1 MSKKSSLDRDS
12 FQQLLASAYAV
23 QESQMDS
30 RFLTAMLG
38 VQRLIL
44 RGELGTDSVVSLIA
58 DSARDVSGAAGVA
71 IGLLEGDV
79 LVFRAA
85 SGCSVPRIGSR
96 VSASLTSSAKTNR
109 EILRVEDA
117 RTDTRIEGAICR
129 QFGALSLLIL
139 PISSDRAVAGVLEI
153 QFSEP
158 HAFQNCEV
166 QMYRLMAALIETAM
180 RRGSEENKRVELSV
194 FPRAVEEVPARGEGS
209 LNKNSLNKNAAMFF
223 SAGRNSIRQR
233 CSAAFAALR
242 GSTAFKEAASL
253 GTVTVQRAT
262 EAISHKPL
270 RSLAFAAVAVGLGLT
285 FWIAH
290 GGRRPASSLGASL
303 GTAFPSESATVRS
316 LEAGN
321 PIEGDGTSHA
331 KPSLIAAKLARP
343 ARTGPAKTKARR
355 ARAGQNSIEYIGN
368 DVTVRHFNYRPAPQR
383 TSSRVSYVG
392 DDVTVRYFTPKS
404 APSSVSR

>member
-30 RFLTAMLG
+30 RFLMAMLE
-38 VQRLIL
+38 VQRLIM
-44 RGELGTDSVVSLIA
+44 RGELGTDSVASLIA
-58 DSARDVSGAAGVA
+58 DSARDVAGAAGVA
-71 IGLLEGDV
+71 IGLLEGEGDA
-79 LVFRAA
+79 LVFRAG

-96 VSASLTSSAKTNR
+96 VSASLTASAKTNR

-139 PISSDRAVAGVLEI
+139 PISSDRGVAGVLEI

-158 HAFQNCEV
+158 HAFENCEV

-194 FPRAVEEVPARGEGS
+194 FARAVEEVPARGEGYLS
-209 LNKNSLNKNAAMFF
+209 KFNRNASIFF
-223 SAGRNSIRQR
+223 STGRNSIRQR
-233 CSAAFAALR
+233 STAALAALKGSAAVR
-242 GSTAFKEAASL
+242 EADSL
-253 GTVTVQRAT
+253 GRVTAQRAK
-262 EAISHKPL
+262 EVISHKPL

-290 GGRRPASSLGASL
+290 GERRPASPMASSLGTSL
-303 GTAFPSESATVRS
+303 GTAAPSGSATVSSSEPR
-316 LEAGN
+316 N
-321 PIEGDGTSHA
+321 PIEVDGTSHA
-331 KPSLIAAKLARP
+331 KPSPVAAKLARP
-343 ARTGPAKTKARR
+343 AKTKTRR
-355 ARAGQNSIEYIGN
+355 GRAGQSSIEYIGN

-383 TSSRVSYVG
+383 ASSKVSYVG
-392 DDVTVRYFTPKS
+392 DDVTVRYFTPKT
-404 APSSVSR
+404 ALSSVSR

>member
-30 RFLTAMLG
+30 RFLTAMLA
-38 VQRLIL
+38 VQRSIM
-44 RGELGTDSVVSLIA
+44 RGEIGTDSVVNLIA
-58 DSARDVSGAAGVA
+58 DSARDVAGAAGVA
-71 IGLLEGDV
+71 IGLLEGNE

-117 RTDTRIEGAICR
+117 QTDARIEGAICR

-139 PISSDRAVAGVLEI
+139 PISSNRAVAGVLEI

-158 HAFQNCEV
+158 HAFKDYEV
-166 QMYRLMAALIETAM
+166 QTYRLMTALIETAI
-180 RRGSEENKRVELSV
+180 RRGSHGEREERLRVEQSV
-194 FPRAVEEVPARGEGS
+194 FPRTVEEVPARGES
-209 LNKNSLNKNAAMFF
+209 YLNKINKNAAIFF

-233 CSAAFAALR
+233 CSVALTALR
-242 GSTAFKEAASL
+242 GSTAVREAASF
-253 GTVTVQRAT
+253 GTATVQRAT
-262 EAISHKPL
+262 EVISHKPL
-270 RSLAFAAVAVGLGLT
+270 RSVAFAAVAVGLGLT

-290 GGRRPASSLGASL
+290 GGRRPASPLGSSL
-303 GTAFPSESATVRS
+303 GTSAPSGSATVSSSEPR
-316 LEAGN
+316 N
-321 PIEGDGTSHA
+321 PIELDGTSHA
-331 KPSLIAAKLARP
+331 KPSPVAAKPAGP
-343 ARTGPAKTKARR
+343 ARTRARR
-355 ARAGQNSIEYIGN
+355 VRAGQNSIEYIGN
-368 DVTVRHFNYRPAPQR
+368 DVTVRHFNYRAPPQR
-383 TSSRVSYVG
+383 ASSRVSYVG

-404 APSSVSR
+404 ALSSVSR